1 MDTNQPDINNKENK
15 NPENAS
21 PLSDIG
27 SGVLDIVDIVL
38 GSSPKK
44 DSLADTTNE
53 SSIFDGISETISTVK
68 DAIVDNSG
76 EVLENAA
83 KIAGDVAGG
92 ITDAIGD
99 AISNIDL

>member
-1 MDTNQPDINNKENK
+1 MDTNQADINKKENENK
-15 NPENAS
+15 ENAS

-44 DSLADTTNE
+44 GKSATDAADE
-53 SSIFDGISETISTVK
+53 SGVFDGISETISTVK

-76 EVLENAA
+76 EVLESAA
-83 KIAGDVAGG
+83 KIAGDIAGG
-92 ITDAIGD
+92 IADAIGD
-99 AISNIDL
+99 IDL